1 MNNFYINN
9 SKIQYRI
16 PENYKNRN
24 KVIKQ
29 NVSFGKDSFNGK
41 THKNKKKAIR
51 NFSLLIASLLSLTS
65 CAKSNSPNVYENI
78 GSSQTNL
85 SSFSESYFE
94 EYNKSNIVNKDVQEA
109 IEEADSYTKVPFIG
123 EFLYSNLG
131 IEGIEYAVA
140 DEGNVINGYIDE
152 DIVQGIVSDCWLIT
166 AIENLSYTK
175 KGAELIHNAITQDKN
190 GNINVYLK
198 GPNLS
203 YTVTKEEIEKA
214 NKEHSIYSRGD
225 DDMLVIELAV
235 EKFREDLKDNKIEI
249 DNTLPDY
256 LYYTNTDGYNAL
268 RLGETRQ
275 AYWLMTGI
283 TDSTTAS
290 TKEEIDEVLERY
302 RNNKENALLDVELNK
317 NAKVKDI
324 NGQTTYIYAAHG
336 YGVKD
341 ISDDT
346 ITLICASYNNKE
358 IILPL
363 DTLYNLPIDM
373 LVYAEI

>member
-9 SKIQYRI
+9 SKIQYKI
-16 PENYKNRN
+16 PENYKNKN
-24 KVIKQ
+24 KIIKT
-29 NVSFGKDSFNGK
+29 NVSFGSDSFNGK
-41 THKNKKKAIR
+41 THKKKKKAIR
-51 NFSLLIASLLSLTS
+51 KLSLLIASLLSINS
-65 CAKSNSPNVYENI
+65 CVKSNSPNVYEHI
-78 GSSQTNL
+78 GVPQISL
-85 SSFSESYFE
+85 SSFSEDYVN
-94 EYNKSNIVNKDVQEA
+94 EYNNSNNVNKDVQKA
-109 IEEADSYTKVPFIG
+109 IDKADSYLKLPFIG
-123 EFLYSNLG
+123 ELLYSNLG

-166 AIENLSYTK
+166 AIENLSYTQ
-175 KGAELIHNAITQDKN
+175 KGAELIHNAISQDKN
-190 GNINVYLK
+190 GNISVYLK
-198 GPNLS
+198 GPNIS

-214 NKEHSIYSRGD
+214 NKEYSIYSRGD

-283 TDSTTAS
+283 TDSITAT
-290 TKEEIDEVLERY
+290 TKEEIDEVLEKY
-302 RNNKENALLDVELNK
+302 KKNKENALLDVELNK
-317 NAKVKDI
+317 DAKVKDI
-324 NGQTTYIYAAHG
+324 YGQTTYIYAAHG

-341 ISDDT
+341 ISDNT

-373 LVYAEI
+373 LVYAQI